1 MKLFDVVSERLV
13 NFSFSCVC
21 GVCIFVKHL
30 TDSWL
35 HRLFTEW
42 YVLEDRGNQFHI
54 EFITVNCTIFVSE
67 LKLTDFTEFWLNK
80 LSNSAFEWF
89 PHLRQESH
97 ISCAL
102 CGRFHE
108 DWRAAVSVASLSRLS
123 YNWWKRIEGVCSLSL
138 LKLSSYS
145 LSLYHVSIVIPQNL
159 SLCSAKFQHTEYPT

>member
-1 MKLFDVVSERLV
+1 MWRRYYCETFDWQLTTSPIYWMV
-13 NFSFSCVC
+13 CVR
-21 GVCIFVKHL
+21 GQLWPNIMSPNIWNKKSTSL
-30 TDSWL
+30 AW
-35 HRLFTEW
+35 
-42 YVLEDRGNQFHI
+42 GNQFHI
-54 EFITVNCTIFVSE
+54 QFIKVNCTIFVSE

-80 LSNSAFEWF
+80 QSNSAFDWS

-123 YNWWKRIEGVCSLSL
+123 CNWWKRIEGVCSLSL

-145 LSLYHVSIVIPQNL
+145 LSLYRVSIVIQQNL
-159 SLCSAKFQHTEYPT
+159 SLCSAKFQHTE